1 MTIWPTAVT
10 KKVTENTTSQAVRE
24 ATPALTPRVRQRTF
38 LKHKYAGA
46 PKSKSTVRHRSVAG
60 PAQIPV
66 WAMMKALKT
75 VFKPQNKA
83 GGSNPGGRGQGNCP
97 HFLHKIVLCTCP
109 SLLQSGRPPVRE
121 YDHSTY
127 SMSRETFL
135 ITCLV
140 MSYGTLLQRDK
151 TKEGYWGEPPAFHR
165 AKTAIQSEGQGPWP
179 PKQ

>member
-1 MTIWPTAVT
+1 MPL
-10 KKVTENTTSQAVRE
+10 KKS
-24 ATPALTPRVRQRTF
+24 QRTLHHRLYAKLRQLLRQESAKGHF

-97 HFLHKIVLCTCP
+97 HFLHKVVLCTFP

-140 MSYGTLLQRDK
+140 ELWASP
-151 TKEGYWGEPPAFHR
+151 TKR
-165 AKTAIQSEGQGPWP
+165 QN
-179 PKQ
+179 